1 MRDLEERL
9 KDGCLFAA
17 ALVSITTLSLIL
29 GAYITARHTSVA
41 IAMVVAHVLVEYSK
55 LSAGFDVQGKTYASI
70 RLQQDYTEV
79 VVASGNKRVVID
91 RLRPPVLP
99 IVRLSQDAR
108 KVVVAMP
115 PAPDSQRQK
124 GGVYLYDIAS
134 KARRLVWS
142 GTATDVLITPDGSHL
157 ILNTGQGVVAVELRT
172 RRAYTSW
179 AKRVLSDTFSPQGEL
194 LVETDTAPYR
204 TVVSWRALLRTEYTP
219 PQRGFGVPALDGI
232 LTDIRRAAW
241 SPDGQ
246 WIAYVV
252 RAPDNREELWL
263 CRRKDGQRKLV
274 SKAIASANL
283 RWSDDSRALLFVQVV
298 SDRSQQGV
306 RALRIRYDLVRQSRK
321 EWHP

>member
-9 KDGCLFAA
+9 KAGCLFAA

-29 GAYITARHTSVA
+29 GAYIAARLTSVA
-41 IAMVVAHVLVEYSK
+41 IAMVTVHVLVEFSK

-79 VVASGNKRVVID
+79 VVASGDKRVVID
-91 RLRPPVLP
+91 RFRPPVLP
-99 IVRLSQDAR
+99 VVRLSQDAR
-108 KVVVAMP
+108 KVMVAVP
-115 PAPDSQRQK
+115 PAPDSQRRK

-172 RRAYTSW
+172 RRTHTSW
-179 AKRVLSDTFSPQGEL
+179 ARRVLSDTFSPQGEL

-204 TVVSWRALLRTEYTP
+204 TVVSWRALLRTEHTP
-219 PQRGFGVPALDGI
+219 PQRGFGVPALDGV
-232 LTDIRRAAW
+232 LTDIRRTAW

-252 RAPDNREELWL
+252 RTSNNREELWL
-263 CRRKDGQRKLV
+263 YRRKDARRKLV
-274 SKAIASANL
+274 GKAIAFANL
-283 RWSDDSRALLFVQVV
+283 RWSDDSRVLLFVQVV
-298 SDRSQQGV
+298 SESSRQGIPAQ
-306 RALRIRYDLVRQSRK
+306 RMRYDIVRQSYE
-321 EWHP
+321 EWNL